1 VVLLRFIL
9 PFAFAALVL
18 SARAAE
24 PSPPELDQKTV
35 MAVEALTRLQNV
47 DLENNPKIKA
57 AVMRVLEKT
66 RGTPSFV
73 KLVQQFKI
81 NGQEQGLLDVAAR
94 NSTNEV
100 GVGAMRLVLA
110 AKNSELINR
119 ALRGTNTDLSL
130 RIAELLGNISDKHA
144 VLALMPLLEDP
155 SVVSGLKRQ
164 AIRSLAKTSDGANA
178 ILALAQASKLADDL
192 KFAASTELARAIW
205 PEVKQQAAKLL
216 PPIAGQN
223 SQPLPPLSELIK
235 MKGDPVAGARVFNT
249 VTVGCATCHRVK
261 GQGVDFGPDL
271 SEIGT
276 KLGKDALFEA
286 ILDPSAGISF
296 GYEAFQV
303 ELKSGEEPYGL
314 LASETADELALKA
327 VGGIVTRYKKSDITR
342 KEQMKLSI
350 MPAGL
355 QQTMST
361 QDLVDLVEYLTTLKK
376 SS

>member
-1 VVLLRFIL
+1 M
-9 PFAFAALVL
+9 PFAFSALVL
-18 SARAAE
+18 GALAAE
-24 PSPPELDQKTV
+24 PAPELDQKTI

-66 RGTPSFV
+66 RGTPGFV

-100 GVGAMRLVLA
+100 GVQAMRLVLA
-110 AKNSELINR
+110 AKNSELVTR

-155 SVVSGLKRQ
+155 TVVSGLKRQ

-223 SQPLPPLSELIK
+223 SQPMPPLSELLR
-235 MKGDPVAGARVFNT
+235 MRGDPVAGARVFNT

-296 GYEAFQV
+296 GYEAFQL

-314 LASETADELALKA
+314 LASETADELAIKA
-327 VGGIVTRYKKSDITR
+327 VGGIITRYKKADITR